1 MEDAGTRGRTALAVR
16 YEIDVNGRTTQVVV
30 IRRQDRLVVSIGD
43 LECLV
48 DAATAGSQMLSLL
61 VERSSVSSG
70 SGVIESREIS
80 IAKDTATGQ
89 LMLGLGAVAVPVNL
103 NTRRRWG
110 QNDQAGAGGSGP
122 QRLTAPMPG
131 KVVRVL
137 AQPGERVIERQPV
150 VVIEAMKMENELR
163 AVRDGVVSQ
172 MLVQA
177 GQSVEAGALL
187 AVITPS

>member
-1 MEDAGTRGRTALAVR
+1 MR